1 MNFTKTMC
9 KCYLKKIVH
18 LLNHKFIFKTP
29 YGYYKK
35 SARKQL
41 HILNK
46 NMIPPKE
53 GMYNTL

>member
-1 MNFTKTMC
+1 MC